1 MNELKNQAY
10 HCAVAYGWHKQNLS
24 NEHCLCLVISEL
36 MGAVEADR
44 KGRHALRI
52 QFVDY
57 MGAMKRSDDE
67 FFYAFTHTIKDSV
80 EDKLSDAFI
89 RLLDL
94 AGLRDIDLDDF
105 DYIGSD
111 TDDYSGMSFTE
122 SMYHITR
129 YVMDYDIPETLNE
142 ILAFCE
148 DRDIDILWHI
158 GQKMRYNE
166 LRNCKHGG
174 LKY

>member
-80 EDKLSDAFI
+80 EDKLSDA
-89 RLLDL
+89 LL
-94 AGLRDIDLDDF
+94 
-105 DYIGSD
+105 
-111 TDDYSGMSFTE
+111 SGEIIEGDKVTVGATKGKITMKVRERTAKETE
-122 SMYHITR
+122 TSN
-129 YVMDYDIPETLNE
+129 V
-142 ILAFCE
+142 
-148 DRDIDILWHI
+148 
-158 GQKMRYNE
+158 
-166 LRNCKHGG
+166 
-174 LKY
+174 